1 MAARSSVAA
10 DAKPSTKKTPAR
22 TPCPSKDFTMRLMLS
37 TTHEALLKSLRDVH
51 AAQLQVE
58 RLKLQQAQEQLE
70 SGKAVNAA
78 LELRLKL
85 LSDLVTSQQRTINT
99 AMSDLV
105 ILKGAGRVRTE
116 AEKPHEPQELRP
128 DVEITD
134 APTDMAD
141 RRGLI
146 KQAADEYERA
156 LAALA
161 KEVDVSKV
169 TPAALAA
176 AVPASPE
183 DWEREHAQPSDSD
196 RVVLVPAGL

>member
-1 MAARSSVAA
+1 MAARSSAVKAA
-10 DAKPSTKKTPAR
+10 KVNTPKIR
-22 TPCPSKDFTMRLMLS
+22 TAALFPSKDFIMRLMLS
-37 TTHEALLKSLRDVH
+37 TTHEALLRSLRDVH
-51 AAQLQVE
+51 AAQQEVF
-58 RLKLQQAQEQLE
+58 RLKLAQLQEKLDEKIYEASQLQ
-70 SGKAVNAA
+70 V
-78 LELRLKL
+78 RLKVASEL
-85 LSDLVTSQQRTINT
+85 IVSQQKTINT

-134 APTDMAD
+134 APTDIAD
-141 RRGLI
+141 RRSLI
-146 KQAADEYERA
+146 KDAEEEYERA
-156 LAALA
+156 LAAIA

-196 RVVLVPAGL
+196 RVFLVPAGL

>member
-1 MAARSSVAA
+1 MFL
-10 DAKPSTKKTPAR
+10 
-22 TPCPSKDFTMRLMLS
+22 SKDCIMLLMLS

-51 AAQLQVE
+51 AAQLQTE
-58 RLKLQQAQEQLE
+58 SLKQLHLQQELRRAELAN
-70 SGKAVNAA
+70 GA

-85 LSDLVTSQQRTINT
+85 LSDLVTSQQKTINT

-141 RRGLI
+141 RRSLI

-156 LAALA
+156 LAAIA
-161 KEVDVSKV
+161 KEVDISKV

-183 DWEREHAQPSDSD
+183 DWEKEHAQPTDSD

>member
-1 MAARSSVAA
+1 MAARSSAA
-10 DAKPSTKKTPAR
+10 AAAKPNTSKIR
-22 TPCPSKDFTMRLMLS
+22 TAAQFPSEDFTMLLMLS
-37 TTHEALLKSLRDVH
+37 TTHEALLRSLRDVH

-58 RLKLQQAQEQLE
+58 SLKLLQAQNQLE
-70 SGKAVNAA
+70 SVKTVNAA

-85 LSDLVTSQQRTINT
+85 LSELVTSQQRTINT

-134 APTDMAD
+134 APTDLTD
-141 RRGLI
+141 RRRLV
-146 KQAADEYERA
+146 KDAEEEYERA
-156 LAALA
+156 LAALV
-161 KEVDVSKV
+161 KEVDVSRV

-183 DWEREHAQPSDSD
+183 DWEREHAQPTDSD